1 MSRLSAQGPGSDDI
15 EWVVEK
21 GDREPKAESDD
32 PLGRP
37 GTDSAAQF

>member
-1 MSRLSAQGPGSDDI
+1 MTRLSAQGPGSDDI

-32 PLGRP
+32 PLRRP